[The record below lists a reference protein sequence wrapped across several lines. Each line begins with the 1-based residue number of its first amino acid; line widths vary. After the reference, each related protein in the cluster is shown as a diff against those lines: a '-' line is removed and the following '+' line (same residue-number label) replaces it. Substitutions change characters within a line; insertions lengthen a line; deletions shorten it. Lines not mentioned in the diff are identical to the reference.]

1 MKKLLL
7 CVALLVCWTGLAY
20 AEKFD
25 CEKLPFGKDLSEFN
39 KEDQFVKYKEKDGIS
54 YYNYAGSCVIEQQ
67 KKLNPAIAY
76 AFVDNKLYARF
87 ITIFN
92 NDDANADKDMIVANI
107 SKQLGAKPDAS
118 YEDGDWSVISWNVP
132 GKQQQFKMKFNTKTK
147 MSKSAYYYTS
157 LRPNEN
163 ADKLLS
169 NSQ

>member
-67 KKLNPAIAY
+67 KRAEQTTQAVITEHRAHRKAIAHP
-76 AFVDNKLYARF
+76 
-87 ITIFN
+87 
-92 NDDANADKDMIVANI
+92 M
-107 SKQLGAKPDAS
+107 P
-118 YEDGDWSVISWNVP
+118 
-132 GKQQQFKMKFNTKTK
+132 
-147 MSKSAYYYTS
+147 
-157 LRPNEN
+157 LRTVKNR
-163 ADKLLS
+163 
-169 NSQ
+169 